1 MEIRPAADRIHIPE
15 RAGVKN
21 GKTENQERSQK
32 PDAGTWIGNP
42 PSAKS
47 GRRKSERSP
56 KTGHRNREGTRKPSA
71 ENREKPESRTKEPGG
86 NPKKGTCDEKRDEKR
101 GCPTK
106 SPPQAKITPVG
117 DCSDRGEHVRPNSSD
132 CLLYRQF
139 RPPAGLLYRLRDK
152 SRASTPSNVSRT
164 GSIRPSASNVI
175 RSMHTCR

>member
-1 MEIRPAADRIHIPE
+1 METRPAADRIHIPE
-15 RAGVKN
+15 RAGAKKRKN
-21 GKTENQERSQK
+21 GKTENREK
-32 PDAGTWIGNP
+32 
-42 PSAKS
+42 AKS
-47 GRRKSERSP
+47 RTQ
-56 KTGHRNREGTRKPSA
+56 KTGKKPENRTQEPGGNSKTMHRKP
-71 ENREKPESRTKEPGG
+71 ERPRSRTKEPGG

-132 CLLYRQF
+132 GLLYRQF